1 MRGQKK
7 LARSEASPAT
17 LVGLA
22 AMIAVASAL
31 AGLYT
36 LPGTRIPL
44 LNPVPAVCLAAMLVY
59 GLRTWPAVLAGSVV
73 WSAVMLAPDYV
84 LAAAYSLG
92 ITLASVM
99 AAWGVFRYWRLDLSR
114 NAVHNLMVVYLFGA
128 VAFAAVMML
137 LVAPAITGTR
147 HAAPA
152 EALLLT
158 LWLPP
163 YIVLGIAAFLPAIML
178 VVLQLPPE
186 PASRSQSQRFVT
198 LGRRGWIL
206 GCLLLALI
214 HFWLLAVGHP
224 EFAISLRYLLLLMII
239 VAALRFGYRF
249 NAVAS
254 LAVVAYLVLAESWW
268 LGPLAPA
275 VELPKMIDLNLVCIL
290 ALLAAQL
297 IAMYRLESATATVD
311 IRRHASHDATTGLLK
326 REAFHSQL
334 VEAAAGDSRDARQ
347 HACLHIDIDRF
358 SVVNDKSGIEAG
370 DLMLRE
376 VADLIAG
383 DLPVT
388 ATAARHDGDDFMVL
402 LRNCDED
409 EASRVATNIRRRVAA
424 LRSVWHGSESAVTA
438 SIGIAPFSGGQ
449 SDADVILLT
458 AHTAMS
464 LVQNSG
470 GDGLRV
476 MRVDDDAVAE
486 RKRAAAL
493 VGEIRAAIEANRFQ
507 IYCQELQ
514 PLQDSADGLVS
525 FEVLSRMTDQQGRP
539 LPPVEVF
546 PLAEKFELMREVDRV
561 VVTNA
566 VSWLARHPACIAR
579 THACCINLSGASI
592 DVANIG
598 FYRNLLD
605 TFDLPPEK
613 LCFEVTETSAVTHF
627 RAAVEFMGALK
638 ATGCSFALDDFG
650 AGMSSFEYF
659 RELPVDK
666 IKIDGAFIRGLEQGS
681 KNYAIVQAVVSIA
694 HAFSLQTVAEF
705 VENDEIR
712 ELLRDLGV
720 TYAQGHVVAKP
731 EPIEEFFRK
740 RMAT

>member
-1 MRGQKK
+1 M
-7 LARSEASPAT
+7 
-17 LVGLA
+17 LVGLT
-22 AMIAVASAL
+22 AMIAVASAV

-44 LNPVPAVCLAAMLVY
+44 LNPVPAVCLAALLIY
-59 GLRTWPAVLAGSVV
+59 GLRAWPAVLAGSVV
-73 WSAVMLAPDYV
+73 WSALMLAPDYI

-92 ITLASVM
+92 ITLASAV
-99 AAWGVFRYWRLDLSR
+99 AAWGVFRFWRLDLSR

-128 VAFAAVMML
+128 VAFAAVMLL
-137 LVAPAITGTR
+137 LVAPVITVTR

-152 EALLLT
+152 ESLLLT
-158 LWLPP
+158 LWLLP

-178 VVLQLPPE
+178 MVLELPPE
-186 PASRSQSQRFVT
+186 PAGRSQSQRFVS
-198 LGRRGWIL
+198 LGRRGWTL

-214 HFWLLAVGHP
+214 HFWLMATGRP

-239 VAALRFGYRF
+239 IAALRFGYRF
-249 NAVAS
+249 NAVAA
-254 LAVVAYLVLAESWW
+254 LIVVAYLVLSESWW
-268 LGPLAPA
+268 LERLAPQF
-275 VELPKMIDLNLVCIL
+275 ELPAMIDLNLVCIL

-297 IAMYRLESATATVD
+297 IAMYRLESATASVD

-326 REAFHSQL
+326 REAFRSQL
-334 VEAAAGDSRDARQ
+334 LEAAAGDTGDARQ

-358 SVVNDKSGIEAG
+358 SVVNDKSGIDAG

-376 VADLIAG
+376 IADLIAG

-402 LRNCDED
+402 LRNCGED
-409 EASRVATNIRRRVAA
+409 EASRVATNIRRRIAA
-424 LRSVWHGSESAVTA
+424 LRSIWHGSESAVTA
-438 SIGIAPFSGGQ
+438 SIGIAPFTGGQ

-514 PLQDSADGLVS
+514 PLQRVDDGLVS
-525 FEVLSRMTDQQGRP
+525 FEVLSRLTDQQGRP

-561 VVTNA
+561 VVTNT
-566 VSWLARHPACIAR
+566 VSWLARHPECIAR

-592 DVANIG
+592 DVDNIG
-598 FYRNLLD
+598 FYRSLLD

-666 IKIDGAFIRGLEQGS
+666 IKIDGAFIRGLERGS

-694 HAFSLQTVAEF
+694 RAFSLQTVAEF

-740 RMAT
+740 RMSI

>member
-178 VVLQLPPE
+178 VVLKLPPE

-311 IRRHASHDATTGLLK
+311 IRRHASHDATTGLL
-326 REAFHSQL
+326 F
-334 VEAAAGDSRDARQ
+334 
-347 HACLHIDIDRF
+347 
-358 SVVNDKSGIEAG
+358 
-370 DLMLRE
+370 
-376 VADLIAG
+376 
-383 DLPVT
+383 
-388 ATAARHDGDDFMVL
+388 
-402 LRNCDED
+402 
-409 EASRVATNIRRRVAA
+409 
-424 LRSVWHGSESAVTA
+424 
-438 SIGIAPFSGGQ
+438 
-449 SDADVILLT
+449 
-458 AHTAMS
+458 
-464 LVQNSG
+464 
-470 GDGLRV
+470 
-476 MRVDDDAVAE
+476 
-486 RKRAAAL
+486 
-493 VGEIRAAIEANRFQ
+493 
-507 IYCQELQ
+507 
-514 PLQDSADGLVS
+514 
-525 FEVLSRMTDQQGRP
+525 
-539 LPPVEVF
+539 
-546 PLAEKFELMREVDRV
+546 
-561 VVTNA
+561 
-566 VSWLARHPACIAR
+566 
-579 THACCINLSGASI
+579 
-592 DVANIG
+592 
-598 FYRNLLD
+598 
-605 TFDLPPEK
+605 
-613 LCFEVTETSAVTHF
+613 
-627 RAAVEFMGALK
+627 
-638 ATGCSFALDDFG
+638 
-650 AGMSSFEYF
+650 
-659 RELPVDK
+659 
-666 IKIDGAFIRGLEQGS
+666 
-681 KNYAIVQAVVSIA
+681 
-694 HAFSLQTVAEF
+694 
-705 VENDEIR
+705 
-712 ELLRDLGV
+712 
-720 TYAQGHVVAKP
+720 
-731 EPIEEFFRK
+731 
-740 RMAT
+740 